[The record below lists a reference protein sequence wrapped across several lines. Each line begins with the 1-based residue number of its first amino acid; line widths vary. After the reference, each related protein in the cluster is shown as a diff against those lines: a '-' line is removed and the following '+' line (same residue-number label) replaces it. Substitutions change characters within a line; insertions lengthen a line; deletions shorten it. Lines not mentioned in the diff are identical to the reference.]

1 MKSAYGKINNIIS
14 KQKDAKHV
22 NFYQSG
28 EQKLTLITWFLLASA
43 CLAGAASPGPSIA
56 LLSKTVLDGGRRAG
70 VVFALAH
77 GLGIFFYAFLVAF
90 GLSVTLSFIPFLV
103 DFLTVA
109 GLVFLLWLAYIMF
122 RSSLALSDSDQQKFQ
137 ISNTL
142 FGNFGSG
149 FLIVFL
155 NPKIALFFLAI
166 FTQFV
171 GDASSFQEKAILVST
186 ATIIDASWYICLTFI
201 IALPKF
207 RSFFQLRSRG
217 FEFVLGLFFI
227 VLCFLLGHKILVNIL
242 I

>member
-1 MKSAYGKINNIIS
+1 M
-14 KQKDAKHV
+14 
-22 NFYQSG
+22 
-28 EQKLTLITWFLLASA
+28 TLITWIFLASA

-56 LLSKTVLDGGRRAG
+56 LLSKTVMDGGRRAG
-70 VVFALAH
+70 VVFGLAH

-90 GLSVTLSFIPFLV
+90 GLSVTLSFIPFLIK
-103 DFLTVA
+103 FLNVA
-109 GLVFLLWLAYIMF
+109 GLVFLLWVAYFML
-122 RSSLALSDSDQQKFQ
+122 SSSFALSDSDQNKFQ

-171 GDASSFQEKAILVST
+171 GDASLFQEKAIMVFT
-186 ATIIDASWYICLTFI
+186 ATLIDTSWYVFLTFI

-207 RSFFQLRSRG
+207 RTFLQSNSRG
-217 FEFVLGLFFI
+217 FEFILGCFFI
-227 VLCFLLGHKILVNIL
+227 VLSLFLGYNIL
-242 I
+242 ADILF

>member
-1 MKSAYGKINNIIS
+1 MT
-14 KQKDAKHV
+14 
-22 NFYQSG
+22 
-28 EQKLTLITWFLLASA
+28 LTTWTLLASA

-70 VVFALAH
+70 VIFGLAH
-77 GLGIFFYAFLVAF
+77 GLGIFLYAFLVAF
-90 GLSVTLSFIPFLV
+90 GLSITLSFVPFLI
-103 DFLTVA
+103 DLLNVA
-109 GLVFLLWLAYIMF
+109 GLVFLLWLAYVMLSSSF
-122 RSSLALSDSDQQKFQ
+122 ARSEPDKQKFQ

-171 GDASSFQEKAILVST
+171 GDASSFQEKAIMVST
-186 ATIIDASWYICLTFI
+186 ATIIDTSWYIFLTFI

-207 RSFFQLRSRG
+207 RKFLQLRARS
-217 FEFVLGLFFI
+217 FEFVLGCFFI
-227 VLCFLLGHKILVNIL
+227 ILCLLLGHKILVEIF

>member
-1 MKSAYGKINNIIS
+1 M
-14 KQKDAKHV
+14 
-22 NFYQSG
+22 
-28 EQKLTLITWFLLASA
+28 TLITWVLLASA

-56 LLSKTVLDGGRRAG
+56 LLSKTVMDEGRRAG
-70 VVFALAH
+70 VVFGLAH

-90 GLSVTLSFIPFLV
+90 GLSVTLSFVPFLI
-103 DFLTVA
+103 DFLNVA
-109 GLVFLLWLAYIMF
+109 GLVFLFWLAYIMF
-122 RSSLALSDSDQQKFQ
+122 SSSFALSESGQQKFK

-171 GDASSFQEKAILVST
+171 GDASSFQEKAIMVFT
-186 ATIIDASWYICLTFI
+186 ATIVDTTWYIFLTFI

-207 RSFFQLRSRG
+207 REFLQSRARV
-217 FEFVLGLFFI
+217 FEFTLGCFFI
-227 VLCFLLGHKILVNIL
+227 VLCLLLGHKILAEIL

>member
-1 MKSAYGKINNIIS
+1 MT
-14 KQKDAKHV
+14 
-22 NFYQSG
+22 
-28 EQKLTLITWFLLASA
+28 LTTWALLVSA
-43 CLAGAASPGPSIA
+43 CLAGAASPGPSIV
-56 LLSKTVLDGGRRAG
+56 LLSKIVMDGGIRAG
-70 VVFALAH
+70 VVFGLAH
-77 GLGIFFYAFLVAF
+77 GLGIFFYAFLVTF
-90 GLSVTLSFIPFLV
+90 GLSVTLSFVPFLIG
-103 DFLTVA
+103 FLNVA

-122 RSSLALSDSDQQKFQ
+122 SSSFALSNSDKQKFQ

-171 GDASSFQEKAILVST
+171 GDGSLFQEKAIMVST
-186 ATIIDASWYICLTFI
+186 ATFIDTSWYIFLTFI

-207 RSFFQLRSRG
+207 RKFLQSSAWV
-217 FEFVLGLFFI
+217 FEFTLGCFFI
-227 VLCFLLGHKILVNIL
+227 VICLLLGHKILSEIL

>member
-1 MKSAYGKINNIIS
+1 M
-14 KQKDAKHV
+14 
-22 NFYQSG
+22 
-28 EQKLTLITWFLLASA
+28 TLITWVLLASA

-56 LLSKTVLDGGRRAG
+56 LLSKTVMDEGRRAG
-70 VVFALAH
+70 VVFGLAH

-90 GLSVTLSFIPFLV
+90 GLSVTLSFIPFLI
-103 DFLTVA
+103 DFLNVA
-109 GLVFLLWLAYIMF
+109 GLVFLLWLAYVMLSSSF
-122 RSSLALSDSDQQKFQ
+122 ARSESDQQKFQ

-171 GDASSFQEKAILVST
+171 GDASSFQEKAIMVFT
-186 ATIIDASWYICLTFI
+186 ATIVDTTWYIFLTFI

-207 RSFFQLRSRG
+207 REFLQSRARV
-217 FEFVLGLFFI
+217 FEFTLGCFFI
-227 VLCFLLGHKILVNIL
+227 VLCLLLGHKILAEIL

>member
-1 MKSAYGKINNIIS
+1 M
-14 KQKDAKHV
+14 
-22 NFYQSG
+22 
-28 EQKLTLITWFLLASA
+28 TLITWVLLASA

-70 VVFALAH
+70 VIFGLAH

-90 GLSVTLSFIPFLV
+90 GLSVTLSFIPFLI
-103 DFLTVA
+103 DFLNVA
-109 GLVFLLWLAYIMF
+109 GLVFLLWLAYVMLSSSF
-122 RSSLALSDSDQQKFQ
+122 ARSESDQQKFQ

-155 NPKIALFFLAI
+155 NPKIALFFVAI

-171 GDASSFQEKAILVST
+171 GDASSFQEKAIMVST
-186 ATIIDASWYICLTFI
+186 ATITDTIWYIFLTFI

-207 RSFFQLRSRG
+207 RNFLQSRARG
-217 FEFVLGLFFI
+217 FQFALGCFFI
-227 VLCFLLGHKILVNIL
+227 VLCLLLGHKILVDIL

>member
-1 MKSAYGKINNIIS
+1 M
-14 KQKDAKHV
+14 
-22 NFYQSG
+22 
-28 EQKLTLITWFLLASA
+28 TLITWVLLASA

-56 LLSKTVLDGGRRAG
+56 LLSKTVMDGGRRAG
-70 VVFALAH
+70 VVFGLAH

-90 GLSVTLSFIPFLV
+90 GLSVTLTFIPFLI
-103 DFLTVA
+103 DFLNLA
-109 GLVFLLWLAYIMF
+109 GLVFLFWLAYIMF
-122 RSSLALSDSDQQKFQ
+122 SSSFALSESGKQKFK

-171 GDASSFQEKAILVST
+171 GDASSFQEKAIMVFT
-186 ATIIDASWYICLTFI
+186 ATIVDTTWYIFLTFI

-207 RSFFQLRSRG
+207 REFLQSRARV
-217 FEFVLGLFFI
+217 FEFTLGCFFI
-227 VLCFLLGHKILVNIL
+227 VLCLLLGHKILAEIL

>member
-1 MKSAYGKINNIIS
+1 MA
-14 KQKDAKHV
+14 
-22 NFYQSG
+22 
-28 EQKLTLITWFLLASA
+28 LPTWLLLATA

-56 LLSKTVLDGGRRAG
+56 LLSKAVMDGGRPAG
-70 VVFALAH
+70 VVFGFAH
-77 GLGIFFYAFLVAF
+77 GLGIFFYAFLVTF
-90 GLSVTLSFIPFLV
+90 GLSVTLSFIPFLI
-103 DFLTVA
+103 DFLHVA
-109 GLVFLLWLAYIMF
+109 SLVFLFWLAYIMF
-122 RSSLALSDSDQQKFQ
+122 SSSFAISEPGQQKFQ

-171 GDASSFQEKAILVST
+171 GDASSFQEKAIMVST
-186 ATIIDASWYICLTFI
+186 ATFIDTSWYIFLSFI

-207 RSFFQLRSRG
+207 RKFLQSRARV
-217 FEFVLGLFFI
+217 FEFTLGCFFI
-227 VLCFLLGHKILVNIL
+227 VICLLLGHKILTEIL

>member
-1 MKSAYGKINNIIS
+1 M
-14 KQKDAKHV
+14 
-22 NFYQSG
+22 
-28 EQKLTLITWFLLASA
+28 TLITWVLLASA

-56 LLSKTVLDGGRRAG
+56 LLSKTVMDGGRRAG
-70 VVFALAH
+70 VVFGLAH

-90 GLSVTLSFIPFLV
+90 GLSVTLSFVPFLI
-103 DFLTVA
+103 DFLNVA
-109 GLVFLLWLAYIMF
+109 GLVFLLWLAYVMLSASF
-122 RSSLALSDSDQQKFQ
+122 ERSESDQKKFQ

-166 FTQFV
+166 FTQFA
-171 GDASSFQEKAILVST
+171 GDASSFQEKAIMVST
-186 ATIIDASWYICLTFI
+186 ATIVDTSWYISLTFI

-207 RSFFQLRSRG
+207 RKFLQSRARV
-217 FEFVLGLFFI
+217 FEFTLGCFFI
-227 VLCFLLGHKILVNIL
+227 VICLLLGHKILTEIL

>member
-1 MKSAYGKINNIIS
+1 M
-14 KQKDAKHV
+14 
-22 NFYQSG
+22 
-28 EQKLTLITWFLLASA
+28 TLMTWVLLASA

-70 VVFALAH
+70 VIFGLAH

-90 GLSVTLSFIPFLV
+90 GLSVTLSFIPFLI
-103 DFLTVA
+103 DFLNVA
-109 GLVFLLWLAYIMF
+109 GLVFLLWLAYVMLSSSF
-122 RSSLALSDSDQQKFQ
+122 ARSESDQQKFQ

-166 FTQFV
+166 FTQFA
-171 GDASSFQEKAILVST
+171 GDASSFQEKAIMVST
-186 ATIIDASWYICLTFI
+186 ATIVDTSWYISLTFI

-207 RSFFQLRSRG
+207 RKFLQSRARV
-217 FEFVLGLFFI
+217 FEFTLGCFFI
-227 VLCFLLGHKILVNIL
+227 FLCLFLGNKILSDIL
-242 I
+242 E

>member
-1 MKSAYGKINNIIS
+1 MT
-14 KQKDAKHV
+14 
-22 NFYQSG
+22 
-28 EQKLTLITWFLLASA
+28 LTTWIFLASA

-56 LLSKTVLDGGRRAG
+56 LLSKTVMDGGRRAG
-70 VVFALAH
+70 VVFGLAH

-90 GLSVTLSFIPFLV
+90 GLSVTLSFIPFFI
-103 DFLTVA
+103 DFLNVT

-122 RSSLALSDSDQQKFQ
+122 SSSFALSDPDQQKFQ

-166 FTQFV
+166 FTQFL
-171 GDASSFQEKAILVST
+171 GDASSFQEKAIMVST
-186 ATIIDASWYICLTFI
+186 ATIIDTSWYIFLTFI

-207 RSFFQLRSRG
+207 RKFLQLRARG
-217 FEFVLGLFFI
+217 FEFILGCFFI
-227 VLCFLLGHKILVNIL
+227 ILCVLLGHKILV
-242 I
+242 

>member
-1 MKSAYGKINNIIS
+1 M
-14 KQKDAKHV
+14 
-22 NFYQSG
+22 
-28 EQKLTLITWFLLASA
+28 TLMTLVLLASA

-70 VVFALAH
+70 VIFGLAH

-90 GLSVTLSFIPFLV
+90 GLSVTLSFIPFLI
-103 DFLTVA
+103 DFLNVA
-109 GLVFLLWLAYIMF
+109 GLVFLLWLAYVMLSSSF
-122 RSSLALSDSDQQKFQ
+122 ARSESDQQKFQ

-166 FTQFV
+166 FTQFA
-171 GDASSFQEKAILVST
+171 GDASSFQEKAIMVST
-186 ATIIDASWYICLTFI
+186 ATIVDTSWYIFLTFI

-207 RSFFQLRSRG
+207 REFLKSRARV
-217 FEFVLGLFFI
+217 FEFTLGCFFI
-227 VLCFLLGHKILVNIL
+227 FLCLFLGNKILSDIL
-242 I
+242 E

>member
-1 MKSAYGKINNIIS
+1 MT
-14 KQKDAKHV
+14 
-22 NFYQSG
+22 
-28 EQKLTLITWFLLASA
+28 LTTWVLLASA

-56 LLSKTVLDGGRRAG
+56 LLSKTVMDGGRRAG
-70 VVFALAH
+70 VVFGLAH

-90 GLSVTLSFIPFLV
+90 GLSVTLTFIPFLI
-103 DFLTVA
+103 DFLNLA
-109 GLVFLLWLAYIMF
+109 GLVFLFWLACIMF
-122 RSSLALSDSDQQKFQ
+122 SSSFALSESGQQKFK

-171 GDASSFQEKAILVST
+171 GDASSFQEKAIMVFT
-186 ATIIDASWYICLTFI
+186 ATIVDTTWYIFLTFI

-207 RSFFQLRSRG
+207 REFLQSRARV
-217 FEFVLGLFFI
+217 FEFTLGCFFI
-227 VLCFLLGHKILVNIL
+227 VLCLLLGHKILAEIL

>member
-1 MKSAYGKINNIIS
+1 MT
-14 KQKDAKHV
+14 
-22 NFYQSG
+22 
-28 EQKLTLITWFLLASA
+28 LTTWVLLASA

-56 LLSKTVLDGGRRAG
+56 LLSKTVMDGGHRAG
-70 VVFALAH
+70 VVFGLAH

-90 GLSVTLSFIPFLV
+90 GLSLSLSFIPFLIK
-103 DFLTVA
+103 FLNVA
-109 GLVFLLWLAYIMF
+109 GLVFLLWLAYVTL
-122 RSSLALSDSDQQKFQ
+122 SSSFAPSDSEQQKFQ

-166 FTQFV
+166 FTQFL
-171 GDASSFQEKAILVST
+171 GDASSFQEKAIMVST
-186 ATIIDASWYICLTFI
+186 ATIIDTSWYIFLTLI

-207 RSFFQLRSRG
+207 RKFLQLRARG
-217 FEFVLGLFFI
+217 FEFVLGCFFI
-227 VLCFLLGHKILVNIL
+227 ILCLLLGHKILVEIF